1 MKELIAERRIPNV
14 IVRNFGYPDVFVEH
28 GTPQELEEIYKL
40 DEKSVFNY
48 ITNEI
53 KYKKRTNKN
62 NKSNKKNKTKKY
74 VDNKANKNIDES
86 QNKIG

>member
-1 MKELIAERRIPNV
+1 MKELIAERRIPNI

-28 GTPQELEEIYKL
+28 GTPQELEKIYKL